1 MTPLR
6 GVATLRRGLQVPRTS
21 DPCGAMMRTQGV
33 ALAVPQ
39 QVAREPVI

>member
-6 GVATLRRGLQVPRTS
+6 GVAVWFDLQVPRSTVWR
-21 DPCGAMMRTQGV
+21 DDADAGV